1 MTDYVTDIAVI
12 GAGPVGIFT
21 VFQAGM
27 LKMRCCVIDALS
39 EIGGQC
45 LALYPEKPI
54 YDIPGY
60 PVING
65 KELIDSLKKQSEPF
79 NPQYLLGQVA
89 EKIEDYSDY
98 FLIRTTTGIVVQS
111 KVIIIAAGAGAFGP
125 NRLPIDNILDY
136 ENKSVFYQVRKVS
149 DFCDKNIMIA
159 GGGDSAA
166 DWAVE
171 LSKVAKQLYV
181 VHRRKN
187 FRCAPNTALQ
197 MDNLSQSGKIKIIVP
212 YQVKKLCGENG
223 KLHSVIV
230 KNITNHEEMA
240 LQVDYLFPFF
250 GTSANLGP
258 ILNWGMEVKNY
269 QILVNAETCLT
280 NRNRIYAVG
289 DIATYP
295 GKLKLILTGFSEAAM
310 ACHHIYHVIYP
321 NSPLNFQYSTSKGI
335 PENC

>member
-1 MTDYVTDIAVI
+1 MIDYTTDIAVI

-27 LKMRCCVIDALS
+27 LKMQCCVIDALN

-45 LALYPEKPI
+45 VALYPEKPI

-60 PVING
+60 PIINA
-65 KELIDSLKKQSEPF
+65 KELIDNLRKQSEPF
-79 NPQYLLGQVA
+79 SPKYLLGQVA

-98 FLIRTTTGIVVQS
+98 FLIRTNKGIVVQS
-111 KVIIIAAGAGAFGP
+111 KVIVIAAGAGAFGP
-125 NRLPIDNILDY
+125 NRPPIDNILDY
-136 ENKSVFYQVRKVS
+136 ENKSVFYQVRKIS
-149 DFCDKNIMIA
+149 DFSNKNIMIA

-171 LSKVAKQLYV
+171 LSKIAKQLYI

-197 MDNLSQSGKIKIIVP
+197 IDNLSRSGKIKIIVP
-212 YQVKKLCGENG
+212 YQIKELYGEKG
-223 KLHSVIV
+223 ELHSVV
-230 KNITNHEEMA
+230 LKNITNQEEMI

-258 ILNWGMEVKNY
+258 MLNWEIEIRNY
-269 QILVNAETCLT
+269 QMLVDVRTCKT
-280 NRNRIYAVG
+280 NRDRIYAVG

-295 GKLKLILTGFSEAAM
+295 GKLKLILTGFSESAM

-335 PENC
+335 PKN